1 MKKVSRKKPVNK
13 GYRIFSIILTILLV
27 LISFFTVFEIY
38 SMNVLTPM
46 LTVMVIVIFI
56 LIDAILGLLLIFSAK
71 KIVSRILFS
80 ILTVV
85 VTVVFALGG
94 FYMFQANSLLNNI
107 TTSEGDIK
115 NTVSLIVLDDSKY
128 EELKDIA
135 GEKIGTLKSI
145 DTYGTEQS
153 LDDIRS
159 EGVEVENEK
168 YDSVQAEVKAL
179 YDGDVEAIV
188 LNESYRGTV
197 EDLENYA
204 DFPSRTRVLHET
216 VYYTDRVE
224 NTAKSVDDI
233 TSHAF
238 NILISGSDSRGGLS
252 EVSRSDVNMIVTVN
266 PETGVILL
274 TSIPRDYYV
283 TTECDPALGCQVGAL
298 DKLTHTGLHG
308 VETTQATLENLLGI
322 DINYN
327 FRVNFSSV
335 IGLVDALGGIDVT
348 VEPGYAV
355 SSFFTNHKYGVTEG
369 VNHLNGEA
377 ALAYSRERYAYEEG
391 DRQRVKNQQQVLMA
405 IIDKAISP
413 SILVNYT
420 SFMNALN
427 GAFETN
433 MSQSEISRLIQNQIS
448 NGTSWSFVQ
457 YSLDG
462 TGSTEMCAELGD
474 AAYVMIPDE
483 STVHTAK
490 DKIEAV
496 VNGDSVERV
505 EAITASSDS
514 E

>member
-153 LDDIRS
+153 LDDISS

-179 YDGDVEAIV
+179 YDGDVEAVV
-188 LNESYRGTV
+188 LNETYRGTV
-197 EDLENYA
+197 EEMEDYA
-204 DFPSRTRVLHET
+204 DFSSKTRVLHET

-238 NILISGSDSRGGLS
+238 NILISGNDTYGDLS
-252 EVSRSDVNMIVTVN
+252 TVSRSDVNMIVTVN

-298 DKLTHTGLHG
+298 DKLTHTGVHG

-322 DINYN
+322 EINYN
-327 FRVNFSSV
+327 FRVNFSSLV
-335 IGLVDALGGIDVT
+335 DIVDALGGIDVT

-355 SSFFTNHKYGVTEG
+355 PNLLHGNGRGVTEG
-369 VNHLNGEA
+369 VNHLDGEL
-377 ALAYSRERYAYEEG
+377 ALAYARERYAYEEG
-391 DRQRVKNQQQVLMA
+391 DRQRVKNQQQVIMG
-405 IIDKAISP
+405 IVDKATSP
-413 SILVNYT
+413 AILTNFA
-420 SFMNALN
+420 SLMNALS

-433 MSQSEISRLIQNQIS
+433 MSTAEIQQLIQYQLS
-448 NGTSWSFVQ
+448 SSPDWKFVQ

-483 STVHTAK
+483 STVQTAK

-496 VNGDSVERV
+496 VNGDSVEQV